1 MIKAAIFDMDGLLIN
16 SEPFWQQAEITIF
29 KKVNIHLTKE
39 MCIQT
44 MGLRIDEVVAHWH
57 SLFPWSHISQE
68 DLQKE
73 IIDSV
78 IHYIQTDGQAMDGV
92 YQILELLTEQNL
104 KIGLA
109 SSSFLKIIKA
119 VIEKLKLE
127 KFFTVVHSAEFEE
140 YGKPH
145 PAIYINTAKQ
155 LGVPPTQCVAFEDSF
170 NGLIAARAARMKAV
184 AVPEQ
189 EHYHLPKF
197 EIAHIKLSTLKAFGP
212 EHLDLLKDSIT

>member
-57 SLFPWSHISQE
+57 SLFPWTNISQE
-68 DLQKE
+68 ELQKE
-73 IIDSV
+73 IIDAV
-78 IHYIQTDGQAMDGV
+78 IDQVQSNGQAMDGV
-92 YQILELLTEQNL
+92 HEILELLKGQNL
-104 KIGLA
+104 KIALA
-109 SSSFLKIIKA
+109 SSSFLRIIKA
-119 VIEKLKLE
+119 VIEKLKLSNY
-127 KFFTVVHSAEFEE
+127 FSVVHSAEFED

-145 PAIYINTAKQ
+145 PAIYLNTAKQ
-155 LGVPPTQCVAFEDSF
+155 LGIPPTQCMAFEDSF

-189 EHYHLPKF
+189 EHYHLSKF
-197 EIAHIKLSTLKAFGP
+197 EIAHFKLNTLKEFRL
-212 EHLDLLKDSIT
+212 EHLDLLKDTIT